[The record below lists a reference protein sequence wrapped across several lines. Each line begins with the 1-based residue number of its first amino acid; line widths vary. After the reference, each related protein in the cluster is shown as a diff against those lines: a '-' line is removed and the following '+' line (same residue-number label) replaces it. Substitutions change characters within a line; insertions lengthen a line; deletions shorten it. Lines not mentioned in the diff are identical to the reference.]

1 MNLYKRALELKD
13 EIILHR
19 RFFHKNAE
27 TGFDI
32 PITKQ
37 YIFSELSKLGIV
49 ARECG
54 NGICAIIGNTSP
66 CILLRADMDALPI
79 HEESAEAFTA
89 KNGAF
94 HGCGHDMHAAM
105 LLTSAKILKE
115 NENKLSGTVKF
126 MFQPAEEILSGA
138 RDMIDHGILDSPR
151 PDAAL
156 SLHTAAG
163 KITPDTFMYNSG
175 GTMMYSATG
184 IQINITGKGGHAA
197 YPSLAASPI
206 DTAFKIYNEITS
218 VVSKEK
224 GAILTIG
231 KIHSGNSANVIPD
244 TATIE
249 GTIRASKT
257 EICDRLYKEISKIT
271 SGIAEQNG
279 VKASTSS
286 LFSAPALVC
295 DKNLTEEF
303 VKYIGEI
310 PSLFEKSIPDM
321 SATAS
326 EYFAFI
332 AEKIPSVFIYIG
344 SGFDDERGRFTA
356 HHPKVLFNED
366 ALPKG
371 CAVLSHCAVRFL
383 ETH

>member
-1 MNLYKRALELKD
+1 
-13 EIILHR
+13 
-19 RFFHKNAE
+19 
-27 TGFDI
+27 
-32 PITKQ
+32 
-37 YIFSELSKLGIV
+37 
-49 ARECG
+49 
-54 NGICAIIGNTSP
+54 
-66 CILLRADMDALPI
+66 
-79 HEESAEAFTA
+79 
-89 KNGAF
+89 
-94 HGCGHDMHAAM
+94 
-105 LLTSAKILKE
+105 
-115 NENKLSGTVKF
+115 

-326 EYFAFI
+326 EDFAFI

-366 ALPKG
+366 TLPKG